1 MHSSR
6 VDDPSVDEAVTIARR
21 IVSIPP
27 GEVAESIRFML
38 KKRQLSTA
46 VRGLNSLVLD
56 YPQHR
61 PIAQKALDR
70 LGLWP

>member
-1 MHSSR
+1 MHSQR
-6 VDDPSVDEAVTIARR
+6 VDDPGVDESVGIARR
-21 IVSIPP
+21 IISIPP

-38 KKRQLSTA
+38 RKRQLSMA

-56 YPQHR
+56 HPQHR
-61 PIAQKALDR
+61 LVAQKALDR